1 MIFDKLRKEFRSN
14 NLYDN
19 LFLLIGVIV
28 QIIVFIGTNSTWLCF
43 ISGVSGIFSV
53 VLCAQRKISQFVFS
67 FIQLFTYV
75 AIVLQEKLYGEVIE
89 NIFYFITMILGIFV
103 WVRGYN
109 DKKDKIDVK
118 SLTWVNNGLVII
130 LTIIGVW
137 LFYIYLSS
145 TDDTQPL
152 LDSISTVPA
161 FVAQILLML
170 RYKENWWYWLT
181 IDIAAIFMWCN
192 ASNPIMVAQYVFWT
206 LNCVYGM
213 IKWKN

>member
-1 MIFDKLRKEFRSN
+1 MTFNKLRKEFRSN

-19 LFLLIGVIV
+19 LFLLIGIIV

-89 NIFYFITMILGIFV
+89 NIFYFITMIFGIFV

-109 DKKDKIDVK
+109 NKKDEINVK
-118 SLTWVNNGLVII
+118 SLNWKQNILII
-130 LTIIGVW
+130 VLTIVGIYF
-137 LFYIYLSS
+137 LYFYLIK
-145 TDDTQPL
+145 TDDSQPL
-152 LDSISTVPA
+152 IDSISTVPA

-181 IDIAAIFMWCN
+181 IDIAAIFMWYN
-192 ASNPIMVAQYVFWT
+192 ASNPIMVTQYVFWS

-213 IKWKN
+213 VKWKN